1 VIGKRTNLFTDIAMA
16 KKNEKQPDKKQ
27 VDKALKKV
35 KEVCEQLKQC
45 DKELKGALQ
54 IAKEVDKA
62 LG

>member
-1 VIGKRTNLFTDIAMA
+1 MA
-16 KKNEKQPDKKQ
+16 KKNDQQPDKKQ
-27 VDKALKKV
+27 VEKTLKKL

-54 IAKEVDKA
+54 LAKEVDKA

>member
-1 VIGKRTNLFTDIAMA
+1 MA
-16 KKNEKQPDKKQ
+16 KNDDKQPDKKQ

-45 DKELKGALQ
+45 DKELKGALKL
-54 IAKEVDKA
+54 AKEVDKA